1 MLVRSF
7 VFECLKASITME
19 ESGKPTGE
27 KLKVVTEKVKGA
39 LGGLLGST
47 HKSHASERER
57 EGAGAGHEGFFGAD
71 DAAHRG
77 GTGVYGEASA
87 VEPSDKGKVG
97 FMDKVKDTLTGQTP
111 THGTAAGTATTGDG
125 TGYGTASRSS
135 TTAAACHDGAAA
147 GGLGLSEEDTHAAG
161 AGDDDA
167 TRGAFGGGGPET
179 AEETTTLA
187 GAADSRQAAT
197 GVGSSTGMSGH
208 DTRLEEQE
216 RKPTTSSLGSSGADM
231 SGVAAQGYS
240 SSAAGAD
247 STVGSTEAGVHNG
260 WPRPAKPATLRDSR
274 EAGNVQQTPPDVK
287 AGNVKKEGVVSKLLE
302 KLHLHSP
309 KKGPSGSP
317 AA

>member
-1 MLVRSF
+1 LLVRSF

-19 ESGKPTGE
+19 ESGKPAGE
-27 KLKVVTEKVKGA
+27 KLKVVTEKVKGG

-47 HKSHASERER
+47 HKSHASEQER

-77 GTGVYGEASA
+77 RTGVYGEAGA
-87 VEPSDKGKVG
+87 VEPSDTGKVG

-125 TGYGTASRSS
+125 TGYGTVSRSS
-135 TTAAACHDGAAA
+135 TTAAASRDDAAA
-147 GGLGLSEEDTHAAG
+147 GGLRLSEEDTHAAG
-161 AGDDDA
+161 A

-179 AEETTTLA
+179 AEEKTTLA

-197 GVGSSTGMSGH
+197 GVSSSTGMSGH

-216 RKPTTSSLGSSGADM
+216 RKPTTSSLGASGADM

-260 WPRPAKPATLRDSR
+260 WPRPTKPATSRDSG